1 MNPIK
6 ELCIEFG
13 LNQSELSR
21 RFDIPLRTIQ
31 DWHAGRRVPPAYVV
45 NMMRELLRN
54 EAETRA

>member
-45 NMMRELLRN
+45 NMMRELLRI
-54 EAETRA
+54 EHGTK